1 MTQDNPSARQN
12 SSGLIVRNLVKGFGS
27 PPVRILHGLSL
38 TLESGEY
45 VSITGRSGSGKSTL
59 LYCVSALDTLD
70 SGEVTIDGVDLH
82 NMTPTEADSFRNRS
96 LGFVFQFHYLLPE
109 LTALENIT
117 LPARRNNRHEEL
129 KGAAVK
135 LMERFDISHCRDKTP
150 GKMSGGEQ
158 QRVAIARA
166 LLMKPSWLFADEPT
180 GDLDSISGNKVM
192 DIFDEINREDGT
204 SILMVTHDEEYAAR
218 AGRRI
223 NLVDG
228 RIESDSGI

>member
-1 MTQDNPSARQN
+1 
-12 SSGLIVRNLVKGFGS
+12 LK
-27 PPVRILHGLSL
+27 IL
-38 TLESGEY
+38 
-45 VSITGRSGSGKSTL
+45 
-59 LYCVSALDTLD
+59 
-70 SGEVTIDGVDLH
+70 
-82 NMTPTEADSFRNRS
+82 
-96 LGFVFQFHYLLPE
+96 
-109 LTALENIT
+109 
-117 LPARRNNRHEEL
+117 HEEL
-129 KGAAVK
+129 KEAAVK
-135 LMERFDISHCRDKTP
+135 LMERFDISYCRDKTP

-166 LLMKPSWLFADEPT
+166 LLMKPRWLFADEPT

-192 DIFDEINREDGT
+192 DIFEEINREDGT